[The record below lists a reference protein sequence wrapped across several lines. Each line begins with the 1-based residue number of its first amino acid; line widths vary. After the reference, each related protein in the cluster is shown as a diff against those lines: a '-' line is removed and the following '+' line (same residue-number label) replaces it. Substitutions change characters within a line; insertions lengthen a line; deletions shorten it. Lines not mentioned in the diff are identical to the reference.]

1 MADIAIHL
9 PDLRGGG
16 AERVMVNLADEFVT
30 RGHSVEFVLS
40 QVEGHHLQNVSEDI
54 KIRDL
59 DARQLPG
66 YTAMGAL
73 WPLKNYIEEEQP
85 DVLLTGIARANIVAL
100 LAHRL
105 ADTES
110 RIVVTE
116 HNTLSRW
123 LQDEGGLRMRAVPYL
138 IRVTYPWADEIVAVS
153 DGVADDLS
161 KTTGLKRSSITT
173 IYNPVVTAELY
184 EQADAPSPHPWFDD
198 DVPVI
203 LGAGSLT
210 TQKDFPALI
219 RAFARVREQR
229 EAKLIITGKGPEK
242 EKLQSLIEQ
251 LDLEDDAM
259 LAGFVDN
266 PYAYISHASVFVLS
280 SKYEGLPTVLIEALA
295 CETPV
300 VSTDCPSGPREILH
314 DGELG
319 PLVPVGD
326 ECVLADAIC
335 GVLYNPLSSHTF
347 KERAKDFEPVN
358 IVDEYL
364 TILLATNYGEME

>member
-1 MADIAIHL
+1 MANIAIHL

-16 AERVMVNLADEFVT
+16 AERVMVNLANEFVN
-30 RGHSVEFVLS
+30 RGHSVEFALS
-40 QVEGHHLQNVSEDI
+40 KKEGHHLQNVSEEI
-54 KIRDL
+54 NICDL
-59 DARQLPG
+59 DARQFPV

-73 WPLKNYIEEEQP
+73 WPLKNYIEEQQP

-100 LAHRL
+100 LAHRI
-105 ADTES
+105 ADTDC

-123 LQDEGGLRMRAVPYL
+123 LQDEGGLRVRAVPYL
-138 IRVTYPWADEIVAVS
+138 IRLTYSWADEIVAVS
-153 DGVADDLS
+153 DGVAEDLS
-161 KTTGLKRSSITT
+161 KTTGLERSSITT

-184 EQADAPSPHPWFDD
+184 KQADAPSPHPWFDD

-210 TQKDFPALI
+210 TQKDFPTLI
-219 RAFARVREQR
+219 RAFARIREQR

-242 EKLQSLIEQ
+242 ERIMSLIKQ
-251 LDLEDDAM
+251 LGLEEDAM

-280 SKYEGLPTVLIEALA
+280 SKYEGLSMVLIEALA
-295 CETPV
+295 CGTPV
-300 VSTDCPSGPREILH
+300 VSTDCPSGPREILEG
-314 DGELG
+314 GERG

-326 ECVLADAIC
+326 ECGLADAIID
-335 GVLYNPLSSHTF
+335 VLDNPISTEQLTD
-347 KERAKDFEPVN
+347 RAKYFEPNKIVN
-358 IVDEYL
+358 KYL
-364 TILLATNYGEME
+364 QIILFP